1 MRNVNDCK
9 CLRNN
14 LRNHHGVVCTTCNNK
29 TIEPLLVPNEITAYR
44 VWKFNHRDGFA
55 IRSSVR
61 SGWYDF
67 NQEVPPVFAEE
78 VDFMKPWSGS
88 ANCNI
93 YDHKGP
99 NPYCSCGYYSIKN
112 FANNTDSSFGHDSSR
127 MIADYLNRAFTR
139 IESLRDEE
147 KKRITELLFYS
158 PVAKT
163 TEIVNLNL
171 TAEVSLTGNIIE
183 CEFGYRSQYIE
194 PKKFFLLL
202 DFGTLYNLISFLGNQ
217 LGKDNSEKMYVTHQW
232 IVFLD
237 NYFTNIL
244 KLYGYEFELRLNI
257 VGYSTNEFEPLTRY
271 QSKNS
276 TYYPLRD
283 HPFYPK
289 FRNIEDVLE
298 ETNKI
303 MRHKLP
309 SLDEIKK
316 ELDKIEQ
323 GNLVFLPPRSYAALK
338 KRYTRLGDDRIVSLT
353 DIHYRE
359 TIAEFF
365 PTYASSLIAFAHFS
379 VMLSEKPNN
388 KNHLLAY
395 PNLAKMFG
403 FRYHSFL
410 ESKYSAEQMA
420 IETTF
425 TEEHPKHYFKGLY
438 PYYLKQTKQNTPAS
452 ETEDFFDEWSF

>member
-1 MRNVNDCK
+1 MRNVNECN
-9 CLRNN
+9 CSMNN
-14 LRNHHGVVCTTCNNK
+14 LRNHHGVVCTTCNSNK
-29 TIEPLLVPNEITAYR
+29 IEPLLVPNEIKAYR
-44 VWKFNHRDGFA
+44 VWKFNHKDGFS
-55 IRSSVR
+55 IRASGR

-67 NQEVPPVFAEE
+67 NQVIPPSFAHET
-78 VDFMKPWSGS
+78 DFMKPWSGS

-112 FANNTDSSFGHDSSR
+112 FANDTNGSFGHDSSR
-127 MIADYLNRAFTR
+127 IIASYLNRAFIR
-139 IESLRDEE
+139 IDRLRDEE
-147 KKRITELLFYS
+147 KKRYMELLFYS

-163 TEIVNLNL
+163 TEIINLNL

-202 DFGTLYNLISFLGNQ
+202 DFDTLYNLVNYLGNQ
-217 LGKDNSEKMYVTHQW
+217 LGKDNAEKMFVTYQW

-244 KLYGYEFELRLNI
+244 KLYGYDFELRFNT
-257 VGYSTNEFEPLTRY
+257 VGYSTDEFEPLTGD

-289 FRNIEDVLE
+289 FRNIAYVLE

-309 SLDEIKK
+309 SLDEIKNEFEKK
-316 ELDKIEQ
+316 EES
-323 GNLVFLPPRSYAALK
+323 NLVDLTRRRYAALNN
-338 KRYTRLGDDRIVSLT
+338 RNNRLGNGRIVSLT
-353 DIHYRE
+353 DIIYGQAL
-359 TIAEFF
+359 AEFF
-365 PTYASSLIAFAHFS
+365 PTYASTLIAFAHFN
-379 VMLSEKPNN
+379 VMLSEEPNN

-395 PNLAKMFG
+395 PNLARCLVLG
-403 FRYHSFL
+403 ITHFRVKIFI
-410 ESKYSAEQMA
+410 EQMA
-420 IETTF
+420 EKTTF
-425 TEEHPKHYFKGLY
+425 TEEHPKHYFRGLY
-438 PYYLKQTKQNTPAS
+438 PYYLKQTKTKYS
-452 ETEDFFDEWSF
+452 CIRVKDGFDEWSF

>member
-1 MRNVNDCK
+1 M
-9 CLRNN
+9 NN
-14 LRNHHGVVCTTCNNK
+14 LRNHHGVVCTTCNTN

-44 VWKFNHRDGFA
+44 VWKFNHRDGFS
-55 IRSSVR
+55 IRTNGR

-67 NQEVPPVFAEE
+67 NQVVPPVFAEE
-78 VDFMKPWSGS
+78 VDFMKPWRGS

-112 FANNTDSSFGHDSSR
+112 FANNSNGSFGHDSSR
-127 MIADYLNRAFTR
+127 MIEDYLKRAFTR

-147 KKRITELLFYS
+147 KKRIMELLFYS

-163 TEIVNLNL
+163 TEIINLNL

-202 DFGTLYNLISFLGNQ
+202 DFDTLYNLVSFLGNQ
-217 LGKDNSEKMYVTHQW
+217 LGKDNAEKMYVTYQW

-244 KLYGYEFELRLNI
+244 KLYGYEFELRFNT
-257 VGYSTNEFEPLTRY
+257 VGYSTDEFEPLTGD

-289 FRNIEDVLE
+289 FRNIAYVLE

-303 MRHKLP
+303 MRHQLP
-309 SLDEIKK
+309 SLNEIKNEFDIK
-316 ELDKIEQ
+316 DE
-323 GNLVFLPPRSYAALK
+323 GNLVNLANRRYSALKQKYYRPRS
-338 KRYTRLGDDRIVSLT
+338 GSIVSLT
-353 DIHYRE
+353 DIRFRE

-365 PTYASSLIAFAHFS
+365 PTYASSLIAFAHFN

-420 IETTF
+420 VETTF

-438 PYYLKQTKQNTPAS
+438 PYYLKQTNQNTPVS
-452 ETEDFFDEWSF
+452 ESENDFDEWSF

>member
-1 MRNVNDCK
+1 
-9 CLRNN
+9 
-14 LRNHHGVVCTTCNNK
+14 
-29 TIEPLLVPNEITAYR
+29 
-44 VWKFNHRDGFA
+44 
-55 IRSSVR
+55 
-61 SGWYDF
+61 
-67 NQEVPPVFAEE
+67 
-78 VDFMKPWSGS
+78 
-88 ANCNI
+88 
-93 YDHKGP
+93 
-99 NPYCSCGYYSIKN
+99 
-112 FANNTDSSFGHDSSR
+112 
-127 MIADYLNRAFTR
+127 MIAANLNRAFTR

-202 DFGTLYNLISFLGNQ
+202 DFGTLYNIVSFLGNQ
-217 LGKDNSEKMYVTHQW
+217 LDKDNAEKMYVTYQW

-244 KLYGYEFELRLNI
+244 KLYGYEFELRFNT
-257 VGYSTNEFEPLTRY
+257 VGYSTDEFEPLTVD

-289 FRNIEDVLE
+289 FRNIAYVLE

-316 ELDKIEQ
+316 ELDKIEH

-338 KRYTRLGDDRIVSLT
+338 KRYTRLGNGRIVSLT

-365 PTYASSLIAFAHFS
+365 PTYASSLIAFAHFN

>member
-9 CLRNN
+9 CSMNN
-14 LRNHHGVVCTTCNNK
+14 LRNHHGVVCTTCNTN

-44 VWKFNHRDGFA
+44 VWKFNHRDGFS
-55 IRSSVR
+55 IRTNGR

-67 NQEVPPVFAEE
+67 NQVIPPVFAQET
-78 VDFMKPWSGS
+78 DFMKPWSGS

-112 FANNTDSSFGHDSSR
+112 FANNTNGSFGHDSSR

-163 TEIVNLNL
+163 TEIINLNL

-202 DFGTLYNLISFLGNQ
+202 DFDTLYNLVNFLGNQ
-217 LGKDNSEKMYVTHQW
+217 LGKDNAEKMYVTYQW

-244 KLYGYEFELRLNI
+244 KLYGYEFELRFNT
-257 VGYSTNEFEPLTRY
+257 VGYSTDEFEPLTGD

-289 FRNIEDVLE
+289 FRNIAYVLE

-309 SLDEIKK
+309 SLDEIKNEFEKK
-316 ELDKIEQ
+316 EES
-323 GNLVFLPPRSYAALK
+323 NLVDLARRRYAAQNN
-338 KRYTRLGDDRIVSLT
+338 RNNRLGNGRIVSLT
-353 DIHYRE
+353 DIIYGQAL
-359 TIAEFF
+359 AEFF
-365 PTYASSLIAFAHFS
+365 PTYASSLIAFAHFN
-379 VMLSEKPNN
+379 VMLSEEPNN

-410 ESKYSAEQMA
+410 ESKYSAEQMSVK
-420 IETTF
+420 TTS
-425 TEEHPKHYFKGLY
+425 TEEHPKHYFRGLY

-452 ETEDFFDEWSF
+452 ESEDGFDEWSF